1 MAIGLSVSRVIAVS
15 LSLTSP
21 GAQFANFNSLL
32 VMGQSDVIDT
42 QTRIMSFS
50 SLAGVAAVFGTTA
63 PEYLAAQ
70 AYFSAS
76 PQPTQ
81 LYIGR
86 WAQTATNGRM
96 FGGTL
101 SAAQQLLSVFTA
113 VSSGGFKI
121 QVDAAASPV
130 NVASIN
136 LSGAANLNAVATLI
150 TTALTGASIGATCT
164 WTGSNF
170 VFKSTTTGAASKV
183 KPLQAPTSGTD
194 LSALLGCTA
203 AFSGAYEVDGIAAE
217 TLLSAVNTLDSLSTY
232 WFALNDDACTSAVDA
247 DRQAVAAYIE
257 ASSLPHMY
265 GFTTAAAAALSTA
278 TSTDIGPVLQAL
290 GYQRTFIVYS
300 SKSLYAACAAWGDL
314 LTINLAG
321 SNTMITLMF
330 KPMVGIGPELLNA
343 NQAAA
348 LDSKGYNY
356 YATYQNGVSIINNG
370 WCVCSSPTANQIF
383 IDEMFGA
390 LAWANQVQTAGFNAL
405 VAAKKL
411 PQTDAGTH
419 LLVNALEIA
428 CDAFVTN
435 GYLAGGT
442 WTGSGFGQLSTG
454 DRLPKGYY
462 IYQPPVSSQQP
473 SDRVARKSV
482 PIQIAGKT
490 AGAIHSAAISMTVN
504 P

>member
-32 VMGQSDVIDT
+32 IMGQSDIIDT
-42 QTRIMSFS
+42 QTRIMAFS
-50 SLAGVAAVFGTTA
+50 SLAGVAALFGTTA

-86 WAQTATNGRM
+86 WAQSATNGRM

-121 QVDAAASPV
+121 QVDAGSLT
-130 NVASIN
+130 NVAGIN
-136 LSGAANLNAVATLI
+136 LSGASNLNGVATLI
-150 TTALTGASIGATCT
+150 NTALTSASIGATCT

-170 VFKSTTTGAASKV
+170 VFKSNTTGAASKV
-183 KPLQAPTSGTD
+183 RPLQAPTSGTD
-194 LSALLGCTA
+194 ISALLGCTA
-203 AFSGAYEVDGIAAE
+203 AFSGAYEVDGIIAE
-217 TLLSAVNTLDSLSTY
+217 SLLSAVTTLDSLSTY

-247 DRQAVAAYIE
+247 DRSAVAAYIE
-257 ASSLPHMY
+257 AASLPHMY
-265 GFTTAAAAALSTA
+265 GFTSGAAAALSTA

-290 GYQRTFIVYS
+290 GYQRTFVVYS

-314 LTINLAG
+314 LTVNLAG

-330 KPMVGIGPELLNA
+330 KPMTGIGPELLTA
-343 NQAAA
+343 AQAAS

-370 WCVCSSPTANQIF
+370 WCVCSSPTANQVF

-419 LLVNALEIA
+419 LLVNALEIG

-454 DRLPKGYY
+454 DRMPKGYY

>member
-1 MAIGLSVSRVIAVS
+1 MAIGLSVSRIIALS

-32 VMGQSDVIDT
+32 IMGQSDVIDT

-50 SLAGVAAVFGTTA
+50 SLTGVGAVFGTTA

-86 WAQTATNGRM
+86 WAQAATNGRM

-101 SAAQQLLSVFTA
+101 TAAQSLLSVFTA

-121 QVDAAASPV
+121 QVDAGSLT

-150 TTALTGASIGATCT
+150 NTALTGASIAATCT
-164 WTGSNF
+164 WTGTNF
-170 VFKSTTTGAASKV
+170 VFKSNATGAASKV

-194 LSALLGCTA
+194 ISALLGCTA

-217 TLLSAVNTLDSLSTY
+217 SLLSAVTTLDSLSTY
-232 WFALNDDACTSAVDA
+232 WFALNDDACTSAADA
-247 DRQAVAAYIE
+247 DRQAVTAYIE
-257 ASSLPHMY
+257 AASLPHMY
-265 GFTTAAAAALSTA
+265 GFTTAAAAALSIA
-278 TSTDIGPVLQAL
+278 TQTDIGPVLQAL
-290 GYQRTFIVYS
+290 GYQKTFVVYS

-321 SNTMITLMF
+321 SNTMITLAF
-330 KPMVGIGPELLNA
+330 KPMTGIGPELLNT

-370 WCVCSSPTANQIF
+370 WCICSSPTANQIF

-390 LAWANQVQTAGFNAL
+390 LAWANQVQTNGFNAL

-419 LLVNALEIA
+419 LLVNALEIG

-454 DRLPKGYY
+454 DRMPKGYY
-462 IYQPPVSSQQP
+462 IYQPPVSSQQQP
-473 SDRVARKSV
+473 DRTARKSV

-490 AGAIHSAAISMTVN
+490 AGAIHSAAILMTAN